1 MLNVSA
7 IGAVAVGA
15 GGAVQPVTLEL
26 LPEAINQTWHDSDDH
41 TLPNCN
47 LYSTA
52 CLNCDSTTR

>member
-1 MLNVSA
+1 M
-7 IGAVAVGA
+7 
-15 GGAVQPVTLEL
+15 QPVTLEL